1 MNKTPMSKR
10 IAATAL
16 SASLLLSCCLTSPPA
31 RATGERDISG
41 ASSRSAIVDGDLGDG
56 SVQYLR
62 DRDGVDAGKTYAIFY
77 NTTRS
82 ILYHTGTGK
91 QTRSPGQPP
100 TTPSAWLPT
109 LPLPGSYG
117 PLRSERG
124 TTATTSRVWTAIA
137 IWI

>member
-16 SASLLLSCCLTSPPA
+16 SASLLLSCCLTAPPA
-31 RATGERDISG
+31 RATGERDVS
-41 ASSRSAIVDGDLGDG
+41 ASPWSTIVDGDLGDG

-62 DRDGVDAGKTYAIFY
+62 DRDGVEAGGTYAIFY

-91 QTRSPGQPP
+91 TDQVT
-100 TTPSAWLPT
+100 
-109 LPLPGSYG
+109 
-117 PLRSERG
+117 G
-124 TTATTSRVWTAIA
+124 TAANDALSLASNFASSRQLWTIEKREGDRKSVV
-137 IWI
+137 